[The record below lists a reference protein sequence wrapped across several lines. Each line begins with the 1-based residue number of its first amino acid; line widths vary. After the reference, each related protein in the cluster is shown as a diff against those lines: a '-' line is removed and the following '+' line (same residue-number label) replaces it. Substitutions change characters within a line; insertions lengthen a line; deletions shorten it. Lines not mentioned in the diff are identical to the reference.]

1 MVSHGHDPHRS
12 TACCPDRG
20 AVGGVVAAWRGV
32 RRDRRILGSVRGVSE
47 MSRDVSSQKFLDKR
61 DSEVNIRSDHI
72 HVDTV
77 DMDTYLLAEIKDQQ
91 LARLERA
98 SREPGHP
105 SAEHNDV
112 RTAQPALVL
121 GCPSRMASSRCIV
134 VTGV

>member
-1 MVSHGHDPHRS
+1 M
-12 TACCPDRG
+12 
-20 AVGGVVAAWRGV
+20 AAWRGV
-32 RRDRRILGSVRGVSE
+32 RRDRRILGSVGAGSARCLVT
-47 MSRDVSSQKFLDKR
+47 KFLKSFSYNDEIQKLTI
-61 DSEVNIRSDHI
+61 EVNIRSGPVI

-91 LARLERA
+91 LTRLERA

-112 RTAQPALVL
+112 RTSQPARVL

>member
-1 MVSHGHDPHRS
+1 M
-12 TACCPDRG
+12 
-20 AVGGVVAAWRGV
+20 AAWRGV
-32 RRDRRILGSVRGVSE
+32 RRDRRILGSVGAGG
-47 MSRDVSSQKFLDKR
+47 
-61 DSEVNIRSDHI
+61 SEVCRHRQFLNNAVSRAKDNQKTEHWDHI

-77 DMDTYLLAEIKDQQ
+77 DMDTYLPAELKDQQ

-105 SAEHNDV
+105 SAEHNHV
-112 RTAQPALVL
+112 RTAQPARVL

>member
-1 MVSHGHDPHRS
+1 M
-12 TACCPDRG
+12 
-20 AVGGVVAAWRGV
+20 AAWRGV
-32 RRDRRILGSVRGVSE
+32 RRDRRILGSVGAGSARCLVTK
-47 MSRDVSSQKFLDKR
+47 KFLVQTSIAR
-61 DSEVNIRSDHI
+61 INIRSDHI

-112 RTAQPALVL
+112 RTAQPARVL